1 MLCVK
6 VNSNTIELT
15 PCYWVLDLFCVI
27 LWLEGHKKAKFVWRH
42 FWMTLP
48 GSRSVCQKSFHGLG
62 KEMPSSDLSV
72 PWVLFFWDGQRREGV
87 SQFHLAWEQ
96 SIAASICPTFLSS
109 SAERERTTYLR
120 WGSWYWISLILKML
134 DFGWSFKIWTFKRP
148 DFGWHLN
155 IGVDLRWHLL

>member
-72 PWVLFFWDGQRREGV
+72 PWVWFFWDGQRREGV
-87 SQFHLAWEQ
+87 SQFHLVWEQ

-109 SAERERTTYLR
+109 SAERERTNYSSLDYNIWHSFCSFSYSRTYQWESQL
-120 WGSWYWISLILKML
+120 SIYDVI
-134 DFGWSFKIWTFKRP
+134 
-148 DFGWHLN
+148 
-155 IGVDLRWHLL
+155 VDQKSSSREGKL